1 MTKFLYCMSFSIPK
15 STYKEHII
23 KEIRFEDI
31 FLIRSYF
38 RLAFKIPVKQR
49 ERYHKGREGQG
60 N

>member
-1 MTKFLYCMSFSIPK
+1 MIKVLIALSK
-15 STYKEHII
+15 STNKEHTM

>member
-1 MTKFLYCMSFSIPK
+1 MSYSKYLPGLRQ
-15 STYKEHII
+15 THKEHTIN
-23 KEIRFEDI
+23 EMRFEDI

>member
-1 MTKFLYCMSFSIPK
+1 MPK
-15 STYKEHII
+15 STHKEHAI
-23 KEIRFEDI
+23 KEMRFENI

-38 RLAFKIPVKQR
+38 RLAFMIPVKQR

>member
-1 MTKFLYCMSFSIPK
+1 MIIVLIALPK
-15 STYKEHII
+15 STNKEHTM